1 MKVFAPYSATG
12 GYSVLAESL
21 DAERGQSGN
30 GTSTSGASDES
41 VHTMLDE
48 YYSSLYSGDAFGVLK
63 QQLTSKVR
71 QGA

>member
-1 MKVFAPYSATG
+1 VKFFAPYSATG
-12 GYSVLAESL
+12 GYTVLADSF
-21 DAERGQSGN
+21 DAERVRSGN
-30 GTSTSGASDES
+30 GTTTSGASNQS
-41 VHTMLDE
+41 IHTMLDE